1 MRIRTSVALIAI
13 VALAAVPGLGGV
25 ASAAP
30 TTTVKLGDNFFKP
43 ARKTIRRGTKVRFKW
58 VGRNP
63 HNVTKRKGPGGRF
76 KSRTTSRRGVNFV
89 KRFTKRGTYKL
100 ICTIHPEEM
109 RLTIKVR

>member
-1 MRIRTSVALIAI
+1 MRMRTSVALIAI
-13 VALAAVPGLGGV
+13 VAVAAVSGLGGV

-58 VGRNP
+58 VGSNP
-63 HNVTKRKGPGGRF
+63 HNVTKRKGPGGGF
-76 KSRTTSRRGVNFV
+76 KSRTTSRRGVNFA

-100 ICTIHPEEM
+100 ICTIHPTEM
-109 RLTIKVR
+109 RLTLKVR

>member
-1 MRIRTSVALIAI
+1 MRMRASVALIAI
-13 VALAAVPGLGGV
+13 VALAALQGLGGV
-25 ASAAP
+25 ATAAP

-43 ARKTIRRGTKVRFKW
+43 TRMTIRRGTKVRFKW
-58 VGRNP
+58 TGSNP
-63 HNVTKRKGPGGRF
+63 HNVTKRSGPGGSF
-76 KSRTTSRRGVNFV
+76 KSRTTSQRGVNFV

>member
-1 MRIRTSVALIAI
+1 MRMRTSVALIAI
-13 VALAAVPGLGGV
+13 VALAALPALGGV

-43 ARKTIRRGTKVRFKW
+43 ASKTIRRGTTVRFKW
-58 VGRNP
+58 TGSNP
-63 HNVTKRKGPGGRF
+63 HNVTKRSGPGGSF
-76 KSRTTSRRGVNFV
+76 HSRTTSRDGVNFA

-109 RLTIKVR
+109 RLTLKVR